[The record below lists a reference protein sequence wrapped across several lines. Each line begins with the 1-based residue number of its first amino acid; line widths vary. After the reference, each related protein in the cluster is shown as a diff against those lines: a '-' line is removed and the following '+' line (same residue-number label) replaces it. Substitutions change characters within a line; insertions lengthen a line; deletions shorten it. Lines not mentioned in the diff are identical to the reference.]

1 MCTQTR
7 YPDSEILCG
16 KDVNSYIGGEIPIT
30 STALLIDRVSI
41 FTSITFSTIQTATVA
56 FIGTSN
62 GALHKVY
69 ILFIKKCLIKLNF
82 NLI

>member
-16 KDVNSYIGGEIPIT
+16 KDVNSYIGGEIPIS
-30 STALLIDRVSI
+30 STASLIDKTAL
-41 FTSITFSTIQTATVA
+41 FTSITFSTVQTATVA

-62 GALHKVY
+62 GVLHKVY
-69 ILFIKKCLIKLNF
+69 F
-82 NLI
+82 

>member
-30 STALLIDRVSI
+30 STASLIDRTTI
-41 FTSITFSTIQTATVA
+41 FTSVTFSSVQTATIA
-56 FIGTSN
+56 FIGTFD
-62 GALHKVY
+62 GVLHKV
-69 ILFIKKCLIKLNF
+69 FIFLNNIF
-82 NLI
+82 L